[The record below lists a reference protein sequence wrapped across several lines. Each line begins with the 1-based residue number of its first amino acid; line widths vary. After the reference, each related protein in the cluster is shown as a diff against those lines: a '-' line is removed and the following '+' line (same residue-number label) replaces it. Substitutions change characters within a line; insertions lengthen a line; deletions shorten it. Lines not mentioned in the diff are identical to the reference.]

1 MAVLVLNSGSSSLK
15 FALVE
20 PDTGARALEGVAERI
35 GTEGATLT
43 SLALGERQTSSR
55 PFLDHGS
62 ALGAVLDRLGQT
74 GLHQEVEGVGHR
86 VVHGGE
92 EFTDSVLVTDRV
104 ESSIA
109 AASRLAP
116 LHNPANLLGIRAA
129 RLAFPK
135 LPQVAVF
142 DTAFHHT
149 MEARAFRYA
158 VPESWYREHGVR
170 KYGFHGTSHRYVAEQ
185 AALKLKRPLADLELL
200 TAHLGNGCS
209 ACAVKRGKSVDT
221 TMGLTPLAGLV
232 MGTRSGDVDP
242 SLVAHVASR
251 LGMDA
256 DGVTRELNER
266 SGLLGLS
273 GLSNDMR
280 TLLDARLEGHAQA
293 ALAID
298 VFCHRL
304 SSWLLALS
312 ASLERVDALV
322 FTGGIGEHA
331 APIRAEVA
339 ARLWPLGTRVD
350 PQENAR
356 HGAPTGRISADGA
369 THVWVLATDEER
381 MIARDTRRLTG
392 RVQSTAAAV
401 GKDG

>member
-1 MAVLVLNSGSSSLK
+1 MSILVLNSGSSSLK

-20 PDTGARALEGVAERI
+20 PDTGERALEGVAERI
-35 GTEGATLT
+35 GTDGAMLRTR
-43 SLALGERQTSSR
+43 ALGEEQTVSR
-55 PFLDHGS
+55 PFLDHAS
-62 ALGAVLDRLGQT
+62 ALTAVLDRLGQT
-74 GLHQEVEGVGHR
+74 GLRQEVEGVGHR

-92 EFTDSVLVTDRV
+92 EFTDSVLVTDHV

-109 AASRLAP
+109 AASGLAP

-129 RLAFPK
+129 RLAFPG

-142 DTAFHHT
+142 DTAFHQT
-149 MEARAFRYA
+149 LEPRAFRYA

-170 KYGFHGTSHRYVAEQ
+170 KYGFHGTSHRYVADQ

-242 SLVAHVASR
+242 SLVAYLAAR
-251 LGMDA
+251 IGMDA

-280 TLLDARLEGHAQA
+280 ALLDARLEGHARA

-304 SSWLLALS
+304 SSWLLALA

-331 APIRAEVA
+331 APIRSEVV
-339 ARLWPLGTRVD
+339 ARLWALGTHVD
-350 PQENAR
+350 PEANAR
-356 HGAPTGRISADGA
+356 HGAPTGRISPEGTTA
-369 THVWVLATDEER
+369 VWVLATDEER
-381 MIARDTRRLTG
+381 MIARDTRRVTG
-392 RVQSTAAAV
+392 SAPSTRHRP
-401 GKDG
+401 